1 MRTALSASI
10 TVVVALIIIGLA
22 PSVTKAG
29 SSDQLGVLLTEN
41 EIEKV
46 LRHGPWPTEQKID
59 FSNRV
64 SGKKSAEEF
73 GKLLFFDTRLS
84 ANGEI
89 SCATCHNPD
98 LGWTDGKAKAGGL
111 ERLDRNTQSLFNV
124 SGNRW
129 FGWDG
134 RNDSLWAHSIGPILD
149 EREMGATPEHVA
161 EVIRNDPNMIQ
172 HYRKVFGH
180 SPDGRTAV
188 DLVVDVAKSIAA
200 FQETIV
206 TAQSAFDRFRDA
218 LARKDLVA
226 AATYPAAAQRGAA
239 LFTGRAQCNLCHI
252 GARFSNDEF
261 DDAGVPYF
269 TSPGQVDRG
278 RFQGILS
285 LRASPYN
292 LLGIYND
299 APDRASGWATE
310 QVAQNH
316 RTFGQ
321 FKVPSLRHLTQTAP
335 YMHNG
340 SLKTLRDVVDHYSNI
355 DLDRIHSDAVPVL
368 KPLNL
373 TEQESNDLVAFLES
387 LSGPM
392 SER

>member
-1 MRTALSASI
+1 MRFSLGAK
-10 TVVVALIIIGLA
+10 VVFAALITFVIA
-22 PSVTKAG
+22 TFASKAG
-29 SSDQLGVLLTEN
+29 SNNQSGILLTDD
-41 EIEKV
+41 EIEKI
-46 LRHGPWPTEQKID
+46 LQHGPWPLERKID

-64 SGKKSAEEF
+64 SGKKAAEEL
-73 GKLLFFDTRLS
+73 GRLLFFDTRLS
-84 ANGEI
+84 VNGEI

-149 EREMGATPEHVA
+149 KREMGATPERVA
-161 EVIRNDPNMIQ
+161 EVVQNDPKLKQ
-172 HYRKVFGH
+172 RYRQVFGH
-180 SPDGRTAV
+180 MPDDREGL
-188 DLVVDVAKSIAA
+188 DLVVDVAKSMAA

-206 TAQSAFDRFRDA
+206 TGKTSFDRFRDA
-218 LARKDLVA
+218 LARNDLA
-226 AATYPAAAQRGAA
+226 AAEMYPAAAQRGAA
-239 LFTGRAQCNLCHI
+239 LFVGRGQCNLCHI

-269 TSPGQVDRG
+269 TGPGQVDRG

-292 LLGIYND
+292 LLGVYND
-299 APDRASGWATE
+299 APDRAIGWATE

-321 FKVPSLRHLTQTAP
+321 FKVPSLRQLTQTAP

-340 SLKTLRDVVDHYSNI
+340 SLKTLRDVVDHYSDI
-355 DLDRIHSDAVPVL
+355 DLDRIHSDAVPIL

-387 LSGPM
+387 LSVTV